1 MKELVFATH
10 NNHKLEEMRAILKN
24 YNVIGLNDIGCHE
37 EIIEDSD
44 TLEGNA
50 IIKANFVTDHYNLNC
65 FADDTGL
72 EVEALDGAPGVFS
85 ARYAGEGCSFQDNVK
100 KLLKD
105 GSTYKIK
112 GFISPKTGKSFDAV
126 LKIADG
132 EVKFDFS

>member
-50 IIKANFVTDHYNLNC
+50 IIKANFVKDHYNLNC

-100 KLLKD
+100 KLLKALAK
-105 GSTYKIK
+105 SYKYAQ
-112 GFISPKTGKSFDAV
+112 T
-126 LKIADG
+126 L
-132 EVKFDFS
+132 